1 MQKNESVTTKQF
13 VRDTSRTWD
22 IPRRVIWDM
31 LQSGFGIQHGED
43 RVMSALEHWEA
54 LRMIDEYMCGVDDDD
69 PDDDPEDRHS
79 VLFDIHYPAD
89 YTIPGTAG
97 MKVTVDGEEYT
108 LACDI
113 EYTIRDGRS
122 MVTPV
127 AQTFHPS
134 HPGEIGEIAWNPLW
148 PDELSAWLDA
158 GKFDS
163 DIDGILWTDGDD

>member
-13 VRDTSRTWD
+13 VRDISRTWD

-43 RVMSALEHWEA
+43 RVMPALDHWEA
-54 LRMIDEYMCGVDDDD
+54 LRMVDAYICGID
-69 PDDDPEDRHS
+69 DDDPEDRHS
-79 VLFDIHYPAD
+79 ILADSHYPAD
-89 YTIPGTAG
+89 FTIPGTAG
-97 MKVTVDGEEYT
+97 MKVTVGGVEYA

-127 AQTFHPS
+127 AQTSHPS
-134 HPGEIGEIAWNPLW
+134 HPGEIGEIAWNPLC
-148 PDELSAWLDA
+148 PDELSAWLAA
-158 GKFDS
+158 GEFDS
-163 DIDGILWTDGDD
+163 DIDGILWTEDDD